1 MSNEAKQDEQP
12 SAAPQVAQTVESRE
26 KEESKQTFM
35 YPGDSETPTISVRAA
50 SQEKADELY
59 KAKLKELK

>member
-1 MSNEAKQDEQP
+1 MAGESKQDD
-12 SAAPQVAQTVESRE
+12 AAPATPQVAQTVESRE
-26 KEESKQTFM
+26 KEENKQTFF
-35 YPGDSETPTISVRAA
+35 YPGDAKTPSISVRAA